1 MSHRLL
7 GAWAVLL
14 IVTLGWS
21 TASPQSQSP
30 VLGNGRGIDHL
41 EVVVHDL
48 NATAEIYHNRLG
60 FTVGTQGKNPG
71 GTANTVVGFKNKT
84 YFELIS
90 IYDRERAAKNE
101 AEMIAFLDKHEGA
114 LALGL
119 EIASADETAAYL
131 RARGFDIVGPVGGT
145 WQPAGVKEAPP
156 ELYRDVIFKNP
167 AVPGD
172 TIFFAEYHHDVWRKL
187 QAQYPQ
193 LRDDP
198 AMKTH
203 ANGAQD
209 IHSVWMSVKNLDQA
223 TKAYEAVGFLR
234 GAKMALPAIGAT
246 AQEFQA
252 GDGTILLVSPAA
264 QDGATAK
271 FLSDRGESVMGVSI
285 EVQSLEK
292 TQSVLQDGLHQ
303 SLTTYSGPYGKSIV
317 VPGEIAAGVW
327 IEFFEKAK

>member
-14 IVTLGWS
+14 IVTLSWS
-21 TASPQSQSP
+21 TTSPQSQSP

-41 EVVVHDL
+41 EVAVHDL

-71 GTANTVVGFKNKT
+71 GTANTIVGFKNKT

-101 AEMIAFLDKHEGA
+101 ADMIAFLDKHEGA

-119 EIASADETAAYL
+119 EIASADDTAAYL

-145 WQPAGVKEAPP
+145 WKPDGAKEAPP

-172 TIFFAEYHHDVWRKL
+172 TIFFAEYHHGAWRKL
-187 QAQYPQ
+187 QEQYPQ

-198 AMKTH
+198 AKKTH

-209 IHSVWMSVKNLDQA
+209 IHSVWMSVKNLGQT

-292 TQSVLQDGLHQ
+292 TQSVLRDGLHQ
-303 SLTTYSGPYGKSIV
+303 SLATYPGPYGKSIV